1 METKHTDI
9 RPEPAEDT
17 KTVEEKKDREFLNKK
32 EDCYAIYQI
41 DGSGER
47 VFYHFM
53 GMDYVTE
60 SGSMIRRQDYRMVY
74 SDVLL
79 QEDTLDSL
87 YEKFNLHHPEDYTG
101 YSLSVSDIIVI
112 RKGELT
118 EAYYVDSIG
127 FERLNGHPQT
137 EGWYF
142 SGQTRTLKD
151 AMELETLAREEELAF
166 KTSFGY
172 FSIQVA
178 EEGYDYSFYDLS
190 FHEIDGGIYKDP
202 EVSITEA
209 SSALLSE
216 EGVSLQDC
224 TRIDHDALEEKAE
237 EAGQEDLKKGQEHFR
252 KEQLGQLI
260 NEIETYLEM
269 TDAINQYI
277 RGFLN
282 ELGID
287 MDDLKEKKAVPKP
300 EMKGKEQKPDKGFKM

>member
-17 KTVEEKKDREFLNKK
+17 KTVEEKKDREFLHKR

-87 YEKFNLHHPEDYTG
+87 YEKFNLHHPEGYTG

-112 RKGELT
+112 KKGDT
-118 EAYYVDSIG
+118 AEAYYVDSIG

-142 SGQTRTLKD
+142 SGQARTLKD
-151 AMELETLAREEELAF
+151 AMELEALAREEELAF

-172 FSIQVA
+172 FSIQAA
-178 EEGYDYSFYDLS
+178 EEGYDYTFYDLS
-190 FHEIDGGIYKDP
+190 FHEIDGGIYGEP
-202 EVSITEA
+202 GVSIAEA

-216 EGVSLQDC
+216 EGVALQDC
-224 TRIDHDALEEKAE
+224 TKINHDALEKKVE
-237 EAGQEDLKKGQEHFR
+237 EAGQEELKKGQEHFR

-260 NEIETYLEM
+260 DEIETFLEM

-282 ELGID
+282 ELGINI
-287 MDDLKEKKAVPKP
+287 DDLKEKKAGPKP
-300 EMKGKEQKPDKGFKM
+300 EMKGKEQKPDRGFKM

>member
-1 METKHTDI
+1 M
-9 RPEPAEDT
+9 
-17 KTVEEKKDREFLNKK
+17 
-32 EDCYAIYQI
+32 
-41 DGSGER
+41 
-47 VFYHFM
+47 
-53 GMDYVTE
+53 
-60 SGSMIRRQDYRMVY
+60 
-74 SDVLL
+74 
-79 QEDTLDSL
+79 
-87 YEKFNLHHPEDYTG
+87 
-101 YSLSVSDIIVI
+101 
-112 RKGELT
+112 
-118 EAYYVDSIG
+118 
-127 FERLNGHPQT
+127 
-137 EGWYF
+137 
-142 SGQTRTLKD
+142 
-151 AMELETLAREEELAF
+151 
-166 KTSFGY
+166 
-172 FSIQVA
+172 
-178 EEGYDYSFYDLS
+178 
-190 FHEIDGGIYKDP
+190 
-202 EVSITEA
+202 SITEA

>member
-17 KTVEEKKDREFLNKK
+17 ETVEEKKDREFLNKR

-127 FERLNGHPQT
+127 FKRLNGHPQT

-142 SGQTRTLKD
+142 SDPARTLSS
-151 AMELETLAREEELAF
+151 AMEL
-166 KTSFGY
+166 
-172 FSIQVA
+172 
-178 EEGYDYSFYDLS
+178 
-190 FHEIDGGIYKDP
+190 
-202 EVSITEA
+202 
-209 SSALLSE
+209 
-216 EGVSLQDC
+216 
-224 TRIDHDALEEKAE
+224 E
-237 EAGQEDLKKGQEHFR
+237 EAGQEELKKGQEHFR
-252 KEQLGQLI
+252 KEQLVQLI
-260 NEIETYLEM
+260 DEIETYLEM

-287 MDDLKEKKAVPKP
+287 MDDLKEKKTGPKP
-300 EMKGKEQKPDKGFKM
+300 EMKGKEQKPDRGFKM

>member
-1 METKHTDI
+1 
-9 RPEPAEDT
+9 
-17 KTVEEKKDREFLNKK
+17 
-32 EDCYAIYQI
+32 
-41 DGSGER
+41 
-47 VFYHFM
+47 
-53 GMDYVTE
+53 
-60 SGSMIRRQDYRMVY
+60 MVY

-87 YEKFNLHHPEDYTG
+87 YEKFNLHHPEGYTG

-142 SGQTRTLKD
+142 SGQ
-151 AMELETLAREEELAF
+151 ARSLGSTVER
-166 KTSFGY
+166 
-172 FSIQVA
+172 
-178 EEGYDYSFYDLS
+178 
-190 FHEIDGGIYKDP
+190 
-202 EVSITEA
+202 EA
-209 SSALLSE
+209 
-216 EGVSLQDC
+216 
-224 TRIDHDALEEKAE
+224 
-237 EAGQEDLKKGQEHFR
+237 AGQEDLRRGQEHFL

-260 NEIETYLEM
+260 DEIKTYLEM

-282 ELGID
+282 KLGID

-300 EMKGKEQKPDKGFKM
+300 EMKGKEQKPDWGFKM

>member
-17 KTVEEKKDREFLNKK
+17 ETVEEKKDREFLNKR

-142 SGQTRTLKD
+142 SGQAWSLGSTV
-151 AMELETLAREEELAF
+151 EREA
-166 KTSFGY
+166 
-172 FSIQVA
+172 
-178 EEGYDYSFYDLS
+178 
-190 FHEIDGGIYKDP
+190 
-202 EVSITEA
+202 
-209 SSALLSE
+209 
-216 EGVSLQDC
+216 
-224 TRIDHDALEEKAE
+224 
-237 EAGQEDLKKGQEHFR
+237 AGQEDLRRGQEHFM
-252 KEQLGQLI
+252 KEQLEQLI
-260 NEIETYLEM
+260 DEIETYLEM
-269 TDAINQYI
+269 TDAINEYI

-287 MDDLKEKKAVPKP
+287 MEDLKEKKTGPKP
-300 EMKGKEQKPDKGFKM
+300 EMKGKEQKPDRGFKM

>member
-9 RPEPAEDT
+9 RPELAEDT
-17 KTVEEKKDREFLNKK
+17 ETVEEKKDREFLNKR

-60 SGSMIRRQDYRMVY
+60 SGSRIRRQDYRMVS

-112 RKGELT
+112 RRGELT

-142 SGQTRTLKD
+142 SGQARTLKD
-151 AMELETLAREEELAF
+151 TMELEELASEEKLAF
-166 KTSFGY
+166 KSSFGY
-172 FSIQVA
+172 FSIQEA
-178 EEGYDYSFYDLS
+178 EEGYDYTFYDLS
-190 FHEIDGGIYKDP
+190 FHEIDGGIYEDP
-202 EVSITEA
+202 GASITEA

-216 EGVSLQDC
+216 EGIALQDC
-224 TRIDHDALEEKAE
+224 TRIDHDALEEKVQAV
-237 EAGQEDLKKGQEHFR
+237 GQEDFKKGQEHFR

-260 NEIETYLEM
+260 NEIETFLEM

-287 MDDLKEKKAVPKP
+287 MDNLKEKKTGPKP
-300 EMKGKEQKPDKGFKM
+300 EMKEKEQRPDWGFKM

>member
-9 RPEPAEDT
+9 RPELAEDT
-17 KTVEEKKDREFLNKK
+17 ETVEEKKDREFLNKR

-142 SGQTRTLKD
+142 SGQ
-151 AMELETLAREEELAF
+151 ARSLGSTVER
-166 KTSFGY
+166 
-172 FSIQVA
+172 
-178 EEGYDYSFYDLS
+178 
-190 FHEIDGGIYKDP
+190 
-202 EVSITEA
+202 EA
-209 SSALLSE
+209 
-216 EGVSLQDC
+216 
-224 TRIDHDALEEKAE
+224 
-237 EAGQEDLKKGQEHFR
+237 AGQEDLRRGQEHFL
-252 KEQLGQLI
+252 KEQLEQRI
-260 NEIETYLEM
+260 DEIKTYLEM

>member
-9 RPEPAEDT
+9 RPEPAEET
-17 KTVEEKKDREFLNKK
+17 ETVEEKKDREFLDKR

-87 YEKFNLHHPEDYTG
+87 YEKFNLHHPEGYTG

-112 RKGELT
+112 RKGEQT

-142 SGQTRTLKD
+142 SGQARTLKD
-151 AMELETLAREEELAF
+151 AMGLEALAHEEELAF

-172 FSIQVA
+172 FSIQTA
-178 EEGYDYSFYDLS
+178 EEGYDYTFYDLS

-202 EVSITEA
+202 RVSITEA
-209 SSALLSE
+209 SSVLLFE
-216 EGVSLQDC
+216 EGVTLQDC

-237 EAGQEDLKKGQEHFR
+237 AVGKEDFKKGKEHFQ
-252 KEQLGQLI
+252 KEQLEQMI
-260 NEIETYLEM
+260 DEIKTYLEM

-287 MDDLKEKKAVPKP
+287 MDDLKEKKAVPDL
-300 EMKGKEQKPDKGFKM
+300 EMKGKEQKQYRGFKM